1 MIVIDRLWCIDYDH
15 TNPEYCKISNT
26 ILICF
31 ADFFVN
37 VLVVS
42 VMVASGLAQPRS
54 DCPADGVVTIG
65 HKKSCTKYYL
75 CLGGKPMEQKCAFG
89 LIYDHRSQKC
99 NLEKDAKCTLDICP
113 ADKVGSVQSI
123 PHPEDCA
130 KYYICASGRGVQL
143 QCGKNLLFNQITN
156 TCDHAATVYCV
167 RTKFWTGWVDRFDG
181 FDDIFILYLYMFAG
195 STNACATSH
204 HYTLPTDRNQNYP
217 IRQRLQEIL
226 FVHGGQRGR
235 FPMHRRFGVRSQVA
249 AMQSC
254 FAHHMPIKS

>member
-181 FDDIFILYLYMFAG
+181 FDDIFILYLYMLQG
-195 STNACATSH
+195 P
-204 HYTLPTDRNQNYP
+204 PTPAPPVIITHCPPTGTKIIPYANDCKKYYLCMEGKEAVFQCTGDLVYDHK
-217 IRQRLQEIL
+217 LQQCNHASL
-226 FVHGGQRGR
+226 TT
-235 FPMHRRFGVRSQVA
+235 
-249 AMQSC
+249 C
-254 FAHHMPIKS
+254 L